1 MLNVHA
7 LLKKKHLRTNY
18 ATFVNKELR
27 KAVMKRTRL
36 RKT

>member
-1 MLNVHA
+1 MVNVHA

-18 ATFVNKELR
+18 ATFVNKVFR
-27 KAVMKRTRL
+27 KAVMKRARL